1 MLVISHL
8 FLLSM
13 AASTSFLLPPRSC
26 GAELHP
32 VVLVPGS
39 GGNQLEARLTPS
51 YHPGS
56 FICRIWHGH
65 ARPGGDWFRLWF
77 DASVLLSP
85 LLKCFAERMTL
96 HYDAAADDYRN
107 APGVETRVP
116 GFGSTRG
123 LLYLDPNLK

>member
-1 MLVISHL
+1 MGISHV

-13 AASTSFLLPPRSC
+13 AASTFLLQVPRC
-26 GAELHP
+26 WAELHP

-65 ARPGGDWFRLWF
+65 AKPGDWFRLWF
-77 DASVLLSP
+77 DASVLVSP

-96 HYDAAADDYRN
+96 HYDATADDYRN

-116 GFGSTRG
+116 YFGSTLG

>member
-1 MLVISHL
+1 MRVISHL

-13 AASTSFLLPPRSC
+13 AASSFFLLQPPRSC

-51 YHPGS
+51 YHPSS

-65 ARPGGDWFRLWF
+65 ARPGEWFRLWF
-77 DASVLLSP
+77 DASVLVSP
-85 LLKCFAERMTL
+85 LLKCFSERMTL

-116 GFGSTRG
+116 HFGSTLG
-123 LLYLDPNLK
+123 LLSLDPNLK